1 MAQTIGVRLSRFLL
15 DTNVVSELRK
25 PRPHGGVL
33 AWCRAA
39 DSADLA
45 IPALVLGE
53 LQLGAELTR
62 KQDSA
67 KAIALEAWIERI
79 ASTYQVVPMDG
90 ACFREWA
97 RLIHRVSDTLR
108 EDAMI
113 AAIARVHGLTVATRN
128 EADFKALAVPVV
140 NPFRHSV

>member
-1 MAQTIGVRLSRFLL
+1 M
-15 DTNVVSELRK
+15 
-25 PRPHGGVL
+25 

-39 DSADLA
+39 DEDDLA

-67 KAIALEAWIERI
+67 KATELEAWIERI

-90 ACFREWA
+90 NCFREWA
-97 RLIHRVSDTLR
+97 RLVHRVSDTLR

-113 AAIARVHGLTVATRN
+113 AATARVHGLTVATRN
-128 EADFKALAVPVV
+128 EADFKSLAVPVF